1 MADAAGLSALEAELR
16 ATVPA
21 GVRALGDEQLRDLA
35 DTLRDVRHQQA
46 AALSA
51 ASERA
56 LAHIPKLLRIPL
68 RKALGS

>member
-1 MADAAGLSALEAELR
+1 
-16 ATVPA
+16 
-21 GVRALGDEQLRDLA
+21 VRALGDDDLRDLA

-51 ASERA
+51 ASEQA